1 MTFNRKRKNQGFSF
15 LVFVPFLLILLFI
28 GPLSCAKGKK
38 AESPTNPAEINNKDV
53 ASENVGSPEPRE
65 SEEQPAGQNSEI
77 GAADAEL
84 AAKRLENTFAA
95 LEDAIQR
102 IPRET
107 FDPEAVVQKAGSDA
121 IKLFE
126 WVRDETSLIP
136 YQGSLRG
143 PVGVLM
149 DRRGNSL
156 DRALLLCE
164 LLRLADYEARL
175 ARRHLSEEEAMT
187 ILKRT
192 RTKPGSES
200 SPVHPSTLRNQDEL
214 LALYVQNHALDR
226 KNLVETIAKAQQE
239 QENESRQ
246 IKSEHKELAADI
258 LAILNKQAISRQGEK
273 ESEVAEDLRDHW
285 WVQWEKG
292 NDWVDLD
299 PALAGASPGQIFG
312 EPEETLNPED
322 LEEDL
327 FHTIKIKVIAEQ
339 LEGGDLKEKPV
350 LEHTLIPSKTL
361 GQRIILRHLPLNWPS
376 DEDFLAAPDPV
387 PFLKDAVAK
396 QTEWQVVL
404 EVDGEAVEK
413 SFVTAQGNVSHEP
426 SQKPGRKKGKAGGIG
441 DLFGGLTGKEEEKE
455 AKEKAAKLDEKAVL
469 TAEWLEFE
477 INSPGRPVQVHRREV
492 FDLIGPAARQGK
504 NFRAWKLAEQQR
516 MDRALKILGETEVL
530 PLVCELSPEFIEER
544 TASYVLLNRDVYLNL
559 VENYGGWEPQ
569 ELFLEMTKIKPL
581 SAKLYGF
588 ALKRFKLSPFR
599 DEISL
604 STPNLLAR
612 HSTLTENEQG
622 ELITTESLDIIVNDV
637 SPARK
642 TSNHPFSVRVEQGI
656 LDTLVEAHE
665 MAAGETVENTAL
677 LFRQSRSQGIKW
689 LFVQGL
695 DDPNWKRVRVSAGAR
710 VSLENDLSRGFDVLV
725 PEKEISMD
733 GKPRFAWWRLNPE
746 TGNFLGLGEKG
757 SGQAMTEYA
766 EKVDIVLQLKGML
779 EYYGQLGRCLGAA
792 ITAPLRGNR
801 PQHDELVIKCIWDT
815 ICNKASDVAEAFL
828 DIETNWTNVII
839 KAILN
844 WAMGSLC
851 DKLWEKGI
859 KK

>member
-1 MTFNRKRKNQGFSF
+1 MTLNRKRKNQGLSF
-15 LVFVPFLLILLFI
+15 LVFILFILLFI
-28 GPLSCAKGKK
+28 GPFSCAKGKK
-38 AESPTNPAEINNKDV
+38 AEGPTNPAEINNKDV
-53 ASENVGSPEPRE
+53 ASENVRSPEPRE
-65 SEEQPAGQNSEI
+65 SEEQPAGQNTEI
-77 GAADAEL
+77 DPADTEL

-107 FDPEAVVQKAGSDA
+107 FDPEAIIQKAGSDA
-121 IKLFE
+121 VKLFE
-126 WVRDETSLIP
+126 WVRDETYLIP
-136 YQGSLRG
+136 YQGSMRG
-143 PVGVLM
+143 PAGVLM

-164 LLRLADYEARL
+164 LLRLAGHEARL
-175 ARRHLSEEEAMT
+175 ARRHLSEEEATT

-192 RTKPGSES
+192 ESRPRSEAS
-200 SPVHPSTLRNQDEL
+200 SLHPSTLRDQDDL
-214 LALYVQNHALDR
+214 LVLYVQNYALDR
-226 KNLVETIAKAQQE
+226 KNLVETISKSRQK
-239 QENESRQ
+239 QENETQQ
-246 IKSEHKELAADI
+246 IKSEHKELTADI
-258 LAILNKQAISRQGEK
+258 LAILNKQAINRQGEK
-273 ESEVAEDLRDHW
+273 ESAAAEDLKDHW

-292 NDWVDLD
+292 DDWIDLD
-299 PALAGASPGQIFG
+299 PALPGAAPGQIFG
-312 EPEETLNPED
+312 EPEDRLNPED

-339 LEGGDLKEKPV
+339 FEAGDLKEKPV
-350 LEHTLIPSKTL
+350 LQHTLVPSKTL
-361 GQRIILRHLPLNWPS
+361 GQRIILRHLPLSWPA
-376 DEDFLAAPDPV
+376 DEKFLTAPKPV
-387 PFLKDAVAK
+387 PFLKEAMAK
-396 QTEWQVVL
+396 QTEWQAVL

-413 SFVTAQGNVSHEP
+413 SYVTAQGNASDEP
-426 SQKPGRKKGKAGGIG
+426 SQKPGRKKGKAGGVG
-441 DLFGGLTGKEEEKE
+441 GLFGGLAGKEEEE
-455 AKEKAAKLDEKAVL
+455 EEKEKAEKPTDKAHL

-477 INSPGRPVQVHRREV
+477 VHSPGRPVQVHRREV
-492 FDLIGPAARQGK
+492 FDLIGPAARRGK
-504 NFRAWKLAEQQR
+504 SFRAWKLTEQQR

-530 PLVCELSPEFIEER
+530 PLGCGLSPEFIEER
-544 TASYVLLNRDVYLNL
+544 TAGYVLLNREVYLNL

-569 ELFLEMTKIKPL
+569 ELFQEMTKIKPL

-588 ALKRFKLSPFR
+588 ALKRFKLSSFR

-604 STPNLLAR
+604 SSPNLLAL
-612 HSTLTENEQG
+612 HSSLMTNEQG
-622 ELITTESLDIIVNDV
+622 ELITAESLDIIANDV
-637 SPARK
+637 SPDRK
-642 TSNHPFSVRVEQGI
+642 TGTHPFSARVEQGI

-665 MAAGETVENTAL
+665 MAERGSVENTAL
-677 LFRQSRSQGIKW
+677 LFRQSRTQGINW
-689 LFVQGL
+689 LFLQGL
-695 DDPNWKRVRVSAGAR
+695 DDPNWKRVYVSADAR
-710 VSLENDLSRGFDVLV
+710 VRLEQEIGRGYDVIV
-725 PEKEISMD
+725 PEKEISVA

-766 EKVDIVLQLKGML
+766 EKVEIVLQLKGML

-815 ICNKASDVAEAFL
+815 ICNNASGVAEAFL

-851 DKLWEKGI
+851 DALWEKGI
-859 KK
+859 NR

>member
-1 MTFNRKRKNQGFSF
+1 MTFNRKRKYQGLSLTAFI
-15 LVFVPFLLILLFI
+15 LFLLILPFI

-38 AESPTNPAEINNKDV
+38 AESATGAAEINKKEV
-53 ASENVGSPEPRE
+53 ASENVSSTEPGE
-65 SEEQPAGQNSEI
+65 LEEQAAGQNDEVVT
-77 GAADAEL
+77 ADAEL
-84 AAKRLENTFAA
+84 AAKRLENAFAA
-95 LEDAIQR
+95 LEDVIQR

-107 FDPEAVVQKAGSDA
+107 FDPEAIIQKAGSDA

-126 WVRDETSLIP
+126 WVRDETCLIP

-164 LLRLADYEARL
+164 LLRLAGYEARL
-175 ARRHLSEEEAMT
+175 ARLHLSEEEAMT

-192 RTKPGSES
+192 DSKPRSGAS
-200 SPVHPSTLRNQDEL
+200 SLPPSTLRNQDDL
-214 LALYVQNHALDR
+214 LALYVQNYELDR
-226 KNLVETIAKAQQE
+226 KNLVETIAKAQHE
-239 QENESRQ
+239 QENKNEQ

-258 LAILNKQAISRQGEK
+258 LALLNKQAINRQGEK
-273 ESEVAEDLRDHW
+273 ESKVAEDLRDHW

-292 NDWVDLD
+292 DDWVELD
-299 PALAGASPGQIFG
+299 PALPGAAPGQVFG
-312 EPEETLNPED
+312 EPEETFNPED
-322 LEEDL
+322 LEEHL

-339 LEGGDLKEKPV
+339 LESGGLKEKPV
-350 LEHTLIPSKTL
+350 LEHALIPSKTL
-361 GQRIILRHLPLNWPS
+361 GQRMIVRHLPLSWPP
-376 DEDFLAAPDPV
+376 DEDFLAAQDPV

-396 QTEWQVVL
+396 QAEWQAVL

-413 SFVTAQGNVSHEP
+413 SYVTAQGNVSDEP
-426 SQKPGRKKGKAGGIG
+426 SQKPGRKKGTAGGLG

-455 AKEKAAKLDEKAVL
+455 VKEKAPKLDEKALL

-477 INSPGRPVQVHRREV
+477 INSPGRPAQVHRREV
-492 FDLIGPAARQGK
+492 FDLIGPAAREGK
-504 NFRAWKLAEQQR
+504 SFRTWKLTEQQR

-544 TASYVLLNRDVYLNL
+544 TASYVLLNREVYLNL
-559 VENYGGWEPQ
+559 VQDYGSWDPQ

-604 STPNLLAR
+604 SAPNLLAR
-612 HSTLTENEQG
+612 HSSLAENDRG
-622 ELITTESLDIIVNDV
+622 ELITTETLDIIANDI

-642 TSNHPFSVRVEQGI
+642 TSAPPFSVRIEQGI
-656 LDTLVEAHE
+656 LDTLVEAQE
-665 MAAGETVENTAL
+665 MAEQGGVENTAL
-677 LFRQSRSQGIKW
+677 LFRQSRTQGINW
-689 LFVQGL
+689 LLIQGL
-695 DDPNWKRVRVSAGAR
+695 EDPNWKRVQVSSDVRAR
-710 VSLENDLSRGFDVLV
+710 LEQELGRGFDVIV
-725 PEKEISMD
+725 PEKEISVA
-733 GKPRFAWWRLNPE
+733 GKPRFGWWRLNLE
-746 TGNFLGLGEKG
+746 TGNLIGIGEKG

-815 ICNKASDVAEAFL
+815 ICNNASGVAESFL

-851 DKLWEKGI
+851 DALWEKGI